1 MQMLT
6 AIGEFAY
13 PSVFRPSAPM
23 EGDTTKDPQYQLTV
37 LWHKDDEGKLKKLK
51 SKIEEVAVEK
61 WGKKAVDMLKKGQL
75 KNPLRDGDER
85 EADWMDDHFFLTARS
100 SDKPGCVDE
109 DLEDIIDTNEIYPGA
124 IGRMDIWLYAY
135 DKAGNKGVGAI
146 LNNVQKTAPGE
157 RKDGRQS
164 ASEAFG
170 AAEDDDNSSRSSKA
184 DKGKDKKK
192 SKKDKDDSS
201 KSSRKKK
208 KK

>member
-37 LWHKDDEGKLKKLK
+37 LWPKDDEGKLKKLK
-51 SKIEEVAVEK
+51 TKIEEVAVEK
-61 WGKKAVDMLKKGQL
+61 WGKKAVQMLEKGQL

-85 EADWMDDHFFLTARS
+85 EADWMNDHFFLTARS

-109 DLEDIIDTNEIYPGA
+109 DLEDIIDTNEVYPGA

-135 DKAGNKGVGAI
+135 DKAGNKGIGAI

-170 AAEDDDNSSRSSKA
+170 GGDDDDSSSRSEKT
-184 DKGKDKKK
+184 KEKK
-192 SKKDKDDSS
+192 SKKDKGDSS

>member
-1 MQMLT
+1 M
-6 AIGEFAY
+6 
-13 PSVFRPSAPM
+13 
-23 EGDTTKDPQYQLTV
+23 
-37 LWHKDDEGKLKKLK
+37 
-51 SKIEEVAVEK
+51 
-61 WGKKAVDMLKKGQL
+61 
-75 KNPLRDGDER
+75 N
-85 EADWMDDHFFLTARS
+85 DHFFLTARS

-109 DLEDIIDTNEIYPGA
+109 DLEDIIDTNEVYPGA

-135 DKAGNKGVGAI
+135 DKAGNKGIGAI

-170 AAEDDDNSSRSSKA
+170 GGDDDDSSSRSEKT
-184 DKGKDKKK
+184 KEKK
-192 SKKDKDDSS
+192 SKKDKGDSS